1 MIRFIQSYAVP
12 ESIGD
17 STIFKAV
24 VSHFKDDV
32 VVVPFYSE
40 RVRNLSKKESIN
52 NTDCYY
58 LLEKLPSH
66 LLMLKGEKIMKKQR
80 KNKKKKK

>member
-1 MIRFIQSYAVP
+1 MIRFIQSYAVL

-32 VVVPFYSE
+32 VVVPDKFE
-40 RVRNLSKKESIN
+40 NIVNN

>member
-40 RVRNLSKKESIN
+40 RVRNLSKKECIN
-52 NTDCYY
+52 IGFQNYKEAKMAICFLVGVVTSSCI
-58 LLEKLPSH
+58 L
-66 LLMLKGEKIMKKQR
+66 G
-80 KNKKKKK
+80 

>member
-52 NTDCYY
+52 NTYY